1 MDWAHPRIIPV
12 KIWPDFNVLTVQYMY
27 SQIKTHLKILSYAPT
42 LIISANFP
50 FKCMQGFEFIWAF
63 WNCNGP
69 KNLQGKFNNRLDS
82 L

>member
-12 KIWPDFNVLTVQYMY
+12 KIWPDFNVLTVHY
-27 SQIKTHLKILSYAPT
+27 SQIKTHLKILPYAPT
-42 LIISANFP
+42 LIISAHFT
-50 FKCMQGFEFIWAF
+50 FKCMQCFEFIWAF

-69 KNLQGKFNNRLDS
+69 KNLQGNFNNRLDS